1 MRGGGSGAAHVSCGF
16 VRMDDELWARGN
28 LRRGQISSAEWKIA
42 PHALRDTMF
51 VGARERRPLEARGT
65 AIHPHPGSIG
75 RSVGSCRDPSIHARP
90 CGPPP
95 TDRRASELRREA
107 ETAEEAAAEEEEL
120 LLGCISAHAACGR
133 LQPAKIYISRW
144 LSTLSCFV

>member
-1 MRGGGSGAAHVSCGF
+1 
-16 VRMDDELWARGN
+16 
-28 LRRGQISSAEWKIA
+28 
-42 PHALRDTMF
+42 MF
-51 VGARERRPLEARGT
+51 VGARGRRPLEARGT

-75 RSVGSCRDPSIHARP
+75 RSVGSWDPSIHARP

-107 ETAEEAAAEEEEL
+107 ETTEEAAAEEEEL
-120 LLGCISAHAACGR
+120 LLGCISAHAAASS
-133 LQPAKIYISRW
+133 LLKFIYISRW